1 MRLASE
7 ENSTESASISV
18 QGLVKSFD
26 GKPVL
31 RKLDLQV
38 RPGERYVLFGS
49 NGSGKTTLL
58 KSLAGIARPDEGTI
72 RILGLDTRTH
82 GPILRQHIGFVTHQ
96 PLLYE
101 DLTGWENLR
110 FYGRM
115 YQVANL
121 NHRIKVIGQQL
132 EVGRSLDQRVR
143 TLSHGMKKRL
153 AIARALLHDP
163 SILLLDEPEA
173 GLDEVALSLLDKTVF
188 SREETNRTILMTTH
202 SLERGLQFGNRIG
215 FLTRGRLTYE
225 KPRDESNL
233 TELREIFH
241 MYKDSP
247 P

>member
-7 ENSTESASISV
+7 ENSTESVPIYV

-38 RPGERYVLFGS
+38 RRGERYVLFGS

-58 KSLAGIARPDEGTI
+58 KSLAGIARPDDGTI
-72 RILGLDTRTH
+72 HIMGLDTRTQ
-82 GPILRQHIGFVTHQ
+82 GPMLRKHIGFVTHQ

-101 DLTGWENLR
+101 DLTGRENLR
-110 FYGRM
+110 FYGKM
-115 YQVANL
+115 YQVTDL
-121 NHRIKVIGQQL
+121 NHRIKAIGGQL
-132 EVGRSLDQRVR
+132 EVGRFLDLRVR

-163 SILLLDEPEA
+163 SILLLDEPET
-173 GLDEVALSLLDKTVF
+173 GLDEVALSLLDKTMF
-188 SREETNRTILMTTH
+188 SREETSRTILMTTH
-202 SLERGLQFGNRIG
+202 SLERGLRFGNRIG
-215 FLTRGRLTYE
+215 FLTQGRLTYD
-225 KPRDESNL
+225 KPRDASNL

-241 MYKDSP
+241 MYQDSSP
-247 P
+247 